1 MDLVLRFLLLGL
13 ATVLLGMVFTR
24 EVRRTFTRFR
34 SRENKQGKEL
44 IYRHFPRHKKP
55 LGGGVAIFGTLI
67 IALAAGYFLLRDL
80 PDAQSALWP
89 SVWICLLSG
98 LLFGLIGLIDDW
110 RKVQAARGLSEVTKL
125 ALQTACALLITFA
138 IFMVQARLGP
148 NPTPTDVFV
157 PFAGWITLKLLFLP
171 FSILIIVGMAN
182 AVNLTDGMDGL
193 AGTSLLLSFLA
204 YLLIGGLL
212 QHQGIPLALPLL
224 LAAALLGF
232 LYYNRPTAKIIM
244 GDTGAL
250 GLGAVLGTLAIVSGT
265 EWLLLLIGAPFVI
278 NTVSVIVQM
287 SAIKFFRGPVKLLR
301 HQTTEIFRPFLCTPL
316 HHHFQWLT
324 WGPWPVLA
332 LYGGITL
339 LSGSLA
345 LLASPAKDGAVS
357 AGWFWVAGI
366 LLQVGFLVFAGMQ
379 KVVRANYFLG
389 LERGESGE
397 RMMALYKGLPVEAL
411 GMRWFAVEEVTEITE
426 SMISDIAAE
435 SILWRN
441 ISEIEAR
448 ATLGKIY
455 AEYKMFEQAA
465 AEWEE
470 IPLRNLL
477 LRENIVVQLGKIYYG
492 REELLRAVKLWE
504 QLPSSRLA
512 QAAGLP
518 ETIRGAKVRVGHLAA
533 RLYRQAHEHAE
544 ALALRLER
552 ATAASDAEAAEAA
565 ETLRTAIPAAEVSAF
580 IAEVEAALRFTQDLR
595 DLLAYEQ
602 HKSEGEGEPPAEES
616 PEMYR
621 RMDALLTARREE
633 LHETL
638 EWAREKLS
646 APVGEQAA
654 SPMLE
659 LARTLQ
665 LTPAEIG
672 RALEVTG
679 PLAVRE
685 FNRIPKPS
693 RNTVYRVALEGRDP
707 HLPPSLVAKCYEDAQ
722 ISFFSACYRRERGV
736 LQILQEAGAPASRV
750 YGGHL
755 GAHLAVLF
763 LEDLGQQDLAA
774 ALAEVPREDR
784 GRKVALLLR
793 GIETLAAMRVHVM
806 PVLPRISREIDKIV
820 KEVLTPEYY
829 TNSISIALDRIL
841 ALDRR
846 RLSAAERGGLA
857 AALRP
862 VVNRLLDEPKTF
874 IHFEYTPNN
883 LQMTDDRVVA
893 IDFEQATM
901 GPAAFDLAT
910 LLYTPEA
917 DPTDGEVADL
927 LAAYHDLLPAA
938 APPALTVGPDAL
950 EAAAIMKLLFYAGS
964 AANFYRKFEDGAR
977 LDAMDWYLRTAD
989 RLLLHNSD
997 YYDLAE
1003 TLRRCWQQKPEP
1015 KVAS

>member
-1 MDLVLRFLLLGL
+1 MSLVLRFLLLGL

-24 EVRRTFTRFR
+24 EVRRTFARFR
-34 SRENKQGKEL
+34 SRERKQGKEL

-55 LGGGVAIFGTLI
+55 LGGGVAIFATLI
-67 IALAAGYFLLRDL
+67 VTLAAGRFLLRD
-80 PDAQSALWP
+80 AQPELWP

-98 LLFGLIGLIDDW
+98 MLFGLIGLIDDW
-110 RKVQAARGLSEVTKL
+110 RKVTTARGLSEATKL
-125 ALQTACALLITFA
+125 ALQTACALFITFA
-138 IFMVQARLGP
+138 IFMVGARHVPDGLHQ
-148 NPTPTDVFV
+148 TAVFI
-157 PFAGWITLKLLFLP
+157 PFAGWVELKMLFLP
-171 FSILIIVGMAN
+171 FSILVIVGMGN

-193 AGTSLLLSFLA
+193 AGASLLLSFLA
-204 YLLIGGLL
+204 YLFLGGLL
-212 QHQGIPLALPLL
+212 QHEGIPLVLPML
-224 LAAALLGF
+224 LAAALLSF

-250 GLGAVLGTLAIVSGT
+250 GLGAMLGALAVVSGT
-265 EWLLLLIGAPFVI
+265 EWLLLLIGAPFII
-278 NTVSVIVQM
+278 NTVSVMIQM
-287 SAIKFFRGPVKLLR
+287 SAIKFFRGPMKLLR

-316 HHHFQWLT
+316 HHHFQWLS
-324 WGPWPVLA
+324 WGPWPILA
-332 LYGGITL
+332 LYGGVTVL
-339 LSGSLA
+339 TGSLA
-345 LLASPAKDGAVS
+345 LLAAPAKDGAVGY
-357 AGWFWVAGI
+357 AWLWLAGI
-366 LLQVGFLVFAGMQ
+366 LVQVGFLIFAGMQ

-389 LERGESGE
+389 LEGGEGRDE
-397 RMMALYKGLPVEAL
+397 RMLALYKGLPVEVL
-411 GMRWFAVEEVTEITE
+411 GMRWFSVEEVTEITE

-455 AEYKMFEQAA
+455 AEYKIFEQAA

-477 LRENIVVQLGKIYYG
+477 LRENIMVQLGKIYFG
-492 REELLRAVKLWE
+492 REELLRAIKLWE
-504 QLPSSRLA
+504 QLPPSRLA
-512 QAAGLP
+512 RVPGLP
-518 ETIRGAKVRVGHLAA
+518 ETIRSAKVRVGHLAA

-544 ALALRLER
+544 ALARQLER
-552 ATAASDAEAAEAA
+552 AAVEPPAEGTARP
-565 ETLRTAIPAAEVSAF
+565 LIPAAEVTAF
-580 IAEVEAALRFTQDLR
+580 IAEVEAALRYTQDLR

-602 HKSEGEGEPPAEES
+602 HKSEGAGEQPAGEN
-616 PEMYR
+616 PEVYR
-621 RMDALLTARREE
+621 RMDALLTSRREE

-638 EWAREKLS
+638 EWAQTKLS
-646 APVGEQAA
+646 GPVEEQAD

-659 LARTLQ
+659 LTKTLQ
-665 LTPAEIG
+665 LTPAEIS

-685 FNRIPKPS
+685 FSRIQKPS
-693 RNTVYRVALEGRDP
+693 RNTLFRVVLEGKDP

-755 GAHLAVLF
+755 GSHMAVLF
-763 LEDLGQQDLAA
+763 LEDLGQQDLAT
-774 ALAEVPREDR
+774 ALTAVPHEDR
-784 GRKVALLLR
+784 GRKMALIMR

-806 PVLPRISREIDKIV
+806 PVLPRLSREIDKIV

-829 TNSISIALDRIL
+829 TNSITIALDRIL

-846 RLSAAERGGLA
+846 RLSAAEHGQLA
-857 AALRP
+857 TALRP
-862 VVNRLLDEPKTF
+862 IITRLLDEPKTF
-874 IHFEYTPNN
+874 IHFEYTPGN
-883 LQMTDDRVVA
+883 LQMAEGRVVA

-917 DPTDGEVADL
+917 DPTDEEVAEL

-938 APPALTVGPDAL
+938 APPALTVSPAAL
-950 EAAAIMKLLFYAGS
+950 EAAAIMKLLFYAGA
-964 AANFYRKFEDGAR
+964 AANFYRKFDEGAR
-977 LDAMDWYLRTAD
+977 LDAMDWYLRIAD
-989 RLLLHNSD
+989 RLLLHNGD
-997 YYDLAE
+997 CYDLTE
-1003 TLRRCWQQKPEP
+1003 TLRRCRQEKREP
-1015 KVAS
+1015 KAGSLSG

>member
-13 ATVLLGMVFTR
+13 ATLLLGMVFTR
-24 EVRRTFTRFR
+24 EMRRTFTRFR

-55 LGGGVAIFGTLI
+55 LGGGVAIFATLI
-67 IALAAGYFLLRDL
+67 ITLTGGYYLLRDL
-80 PDAQSALWP
+80 PDSQPGLWP
-89 SVWICLLSG
+89 SVWICLLAG
-98 LLFGLIGLIDDW
+98 ILFGLIGLIDDW
-110 RKVQAARGLSEVTKL
+110 RKVQAARGLSEITKL
-125 ALQTACALLITFA
+125 ALQTACALLIVFL
-138 IFMVQARLGP
+138 IFMVEARNGP
-148 NPTPTDVFV
+148 NPGPRDVFV
-157 PFAGWITLKLLFLP
+157 PFLGWLDLRYLFLP
-171 FSILIIVGMAN
+171 FSMLVIVGMAN
-182 AVNLTDGMDGL
+182 AVNLTDGIDGL
-193 AGTSLLLSFLA
+193 AGSSLLFAFLA
-204 YLLIGGLL
+204 YLLLGGLL
-212 QHQGIPLALPLL
+212 RHEGIPPVLPLL

-232 LYYNRPTAKIIM
+232 LFYNRPPAKIIM

-250 GLGAVLGTLAIVSGT
+250 GLGAMLGTLAVVSGT

-278 NTVSVIVQM
+278 NTVSVMVQM
-287 SAIKFFRGPVKLLR
+287 SAIRFFRGPVKLLR

-324 WGPWPVLA
+324 WRPWPILA
-332 LYGGITL
+332 LYGGMTVL
-339 LSGSLA
+339 TGALA
-345 LLASPAKDGAVS
+345 LLAASAKYDA
-357 AGWFWVAGI
+357 AFAWFWLAGL
-366 LLQVGFLVFAGMQ
+366 LLQVGFLVFAAMQ

-389 LERGESGE
+389 LEHGESGE

-411 GMRWFAVEEVTEITE
+411 GMRWFSVEEVTEITE

-435 SILWRN
+435 SILWRS

-492 REELLRAVKLWE
+492 REELLRAIKLWE
-504 QLPSSRLA
+504 QLPPSRLA

-544 ALALRLER
+544 ALARRLER
-552 ATAASDAEAAEAA
+552 ATEAPDAE
-565 ETLRTAIPAAEVSAF
+565 TAHSTIPVAEVSAF
-580 IAEVEAALRFTQDLR
+580 IAEVEAALRYTQDLR

-602 HKSEGEGEPPAEES
+602 HKSEGVGEPSAEES

-621 RMDALLTARREE
+621 RMDGLLTARREE
-633 LHETL
+633 LHQTL
-638 EWAREKLS
+638 EWAQAKLA
-646 APVGEQAA
+646 APVDVPA

-659 LARTLQ
+659 LAKTLQ
-665 LTPAEIG
+665 LTPAEIS

-685 FNRIPKPS
+685 FTRITKPS
-693 RNTVYRVALEGRDP
+693 RNTLYRIVLEGKDP

-755 GAHLAVLF
+755 GARLAVLF
-763 LEDLGQQDLAA
+763 LEDLGQRDLAA
-774 ALAEVPREDR
+774 ALAEAPRDDR
-784 GRKVALLLR
+784 GRKTTLLLR
-793 GIETLAAMRVHVM
+793 GIEALAAMRVHVM

-829 TNSISIALDRIL
+829 TNSIAIALDRIL
-841 ALDRR
+841 ALDRK
-846 RLSAAERGGLA
+846 RLSPAERGQLA
-857 AALRP
+857 VALRP
-862 VVNRLLDEPKTF
+862 IINRLLDEPKTF

-883 LQMTDDRVVA
+883 LLMTDGRATA

-917 DPTDGEVADL
+917 DLSDDEVAQL
-927 LAAYHDLLPAA
+927 LAAYHELLPAA
-938 APPALTVGPDAL
+938 APPALTVAPDAL
-950 EAAAIMKLLFYAGS
+950 EAAAIMKLLFYAGA
-964 AANFYRKFEDGAR
+964 AANFYRKFEEGAR

-989 RLLLHNSD
+989 RLLLHKND
-997 YYDLAE
+997 NYNLAE
-1003 TLRRCWQQKPEP
+1003 IVRRCWEER
-1015 KVAS
+1015 ASLKL